1 MPEPDGRPPRLRYQL
16 IAFSATRTVIN
27 TMYRMVYPFLSVF
40 ARGLGVPVAELAAV
54 VALRSALGVVA
65 PLIGSAADRRGRK
78 SAMLLGLG
86 LFVSGVL
93 VVVIWPHFL
102 PFVVAMLLTTIGKI
116 IFDPAMQAH
125 LGDRVHYQ
133 RRGQA
138 IALTELGWSL
148 AFLVGVPLMGWLIA
162 RGGWTAPFP
171 WLALAGAAAGIVLW
185 RILPADAS
193 RAEAAP
199 SLRRGLAEILRSR
212 APLAGLAMGL
222 AATAAN
228 ETVAIVFGVW
238 LETSFGLRV
247 AALGA
252 AAAVIGLAE
261 LSGEG
266 LVVGL
271 SDRLGKRRAVA
282 LGFLANS
289 LAAVLLPVLAQTSAG
304 ALAGLFLFFI
314 TFEVTVV
321 SSIPLM
327 TELLP
332 AARATLMSANISA
345 WSLGRV
351 FGAALGL
358 ALFPLGIQAN
368 VGAVVLL
375 NAVGAGVLLTLI
387 REHSPAARTG
397 PAPPATDGELRG

>member
-1 MPEPDGRPPRLRYQL
+1 MPEPGGRTLRLRYTL
-16 IAFSATRTVIN
+16 VAFSATRTVIN

-40 ARGLGVPVAELAAV
+40 ARGLGVSVAELAGV
-54 VALRSALGVVA
+54 VALRSALGVAA
-65 PLIGSAADRRGRK
+65 PLIGSSADRRGRK
-78 SAMLLGLG
+78 GAMLLGLG
-86 LFVSGVL
+86 LFVPGAVL
-93 VVVIWPHFL
+93 VILWPAFL
-102 PFVVAMLLTTIGKI
+102 PFVAAMLLTTTGKI

-125 LGDRVHYQ
+125 LGDRVVYQ

-162 RGGWTAPFP
+162 RGSWTAPFP
-171 WLALAGAAAGIVLW
+171 WLALAGAAAAIVLW
-185 RILPADAS
+185 RILPADVPQA
-193 RAEAAP
+193 AAAP

-212 APLAGLAMGL
+212 APLAGLAVAL

-238 LETSFGLRV
+238 LEASFGLRV

-271 SDRLGKRRAVA
+271 ADRLGKRRAVA
-282 LGFLANS
+282 FGFLANS
-289 LAAVLLPVLAQTSAG
+289 LAAVLLPLLAQTTAG

-351 FGAALGL
+351 IGAALGL
-358 ALFPLGIQAN
+358 ALFPLGMQAN
-368 VGAVVLL
+368 LWAVVAL
-375 NAVGAGVLLTLI
+375 NALGATVLLLFV
-387 REHSPAARTG
+387 REHHPSP
-397 PAPPATDGELRG
+397 

>member
-1 MPEPDGRPPRLRYQL
+1 
-16 IAFSATRTVIN
+16 
-27 TMYRMVYPFLSVF
+27 
-40 ARGLGVPVAELAAV
+40 
-54 VALRSALGVVA
+54 
-65 PLIGSAADRRGRK
+65 
-78 SAMLLGLG
+78 
-86 LFVSGVL
+86 
-93 VVVIWPHFL
+93 
-102 PFVVAMLLTTIGKI
+102 
-116 IFDPAMQAH
+116 
-125 LGDRVHYQ
+125 
-133 RRGQA
+133 
-138 IALTELGWSL
+138 
-148 AFLVGVPLMGWLIA
+148 
-162 RGGWTAPFP
+162 
-171 WLALAGAAAGIVLW
+171 LAGAAAGIVLW